1 MSKTLIKIR
10 TFAQNHGCMK
20 FTLAKKG
27 LVFPPLYPEAER
39 ILATSKSKSRTLV
52 DGYELRPNQID
63 LIPQP
68 GLQEQLCQSEANL
81 VFICGQAT
89 SGKAQP
95 YTSKVLTPNGFVE
108 MGSLNIGDA
117 ILAPDNSTQRVL
129 NIFEQG
135 EIDVWRLTFDDGAQT
150 ECCKNHLWKVQ
161 YKSAHNNY
169 SDWKVERLEDVLAK
183 FKAGRKV
190 AIPFCSE
197 IDFAAKALPIDPYI
211 LGILLGDGHFRKY
224 QTFLSNPEDEIIAA
238 VRAAGYKAAKLSG
251 DNCDY
256 RVSGQGLVRHIREL
270 GLAHKLSNEKFI
282 PEIYKYSDIVS
293 RRALLQGLIDT
304 DGTVDKNG
312 HIFYYTVS
320 HQLATDV
327 QWIVRSLG
335 GRCHITLKRPHY
347 VYNGERKE
355 GQLCYVLSINTEH
368 NTDLCRLTSKRS
380 RTFDGF
386 RRGKGTLRH
395 TLKECEYVGKK
406 QCRCI
411 MVSGAEHL
419 YVTDDFIVTHNTFA
433 MYLNALQGVTHY
445 GFAAKLISVRLQD
458 SKKGGSMFRDGVTV
472 CGNFANC
479 EYNSADYPTFSWP
492 QWNSSLQL
500 IHSNFNVNNPAE
512 WEQFQDY
519 AKKVQAS
526 LIMVDEATEMKEFKM
541 FAYWFSRNR
550 DSSGMTPQMVLSF
563 NPSHD
568 HWTTQMLCDAGY
580 IGADWYLR
588 KDMIGKVRYWYN
600 KGKSPAEIVWGDS
613 REEVADAAGL
623 IDRPDDLAAGISRL
637 DYVKSFTVLTGT
649 AASNREL
656 VNATGGQSV
665 ANLHATGAE
674 QRQIVGEGY
683 FGEVETEEIN
693 VSREMINNL
702 WLNPVSDDVNM
713 YATMDISSG
722 KADNDKSPMV
732 IWRGLQ
738 IVGVELFSGEPNE
751 IAGWIKT
758 KLNAYGVDVTRF
770 AYDAT
775 GHGYW
780 MQGLT
785 NGVAVTANK
794 RAIQEVDEF
803 GNAVTRDDYFNCRS
817 QLLGRTEVMIKRG
830 DIACSLSPDL
840 RIPYAKGGATRTIRD
855 ILYDEIN
862 VFATTTRN
870 KRIYYRSK
878 DEYRAKFRH
887 SPDLMDAICLR
898 AVFELDARP
907 KKAPLPTA
915 SPFVYNNLYSAFAYA
930 AKNRWN
936 KNLLR

>member
-52 DGYELRPNQID
+52 DGYELRGNQID

-150 ECCKNHLWKVQ
+150 ECCANHLWKVCTPV
-161 YKSAHNNY
+161 SP
-169 SDWKVERLEDVLAK
+169 WKVIRFEDILNAFNAHLKIYIPHCDTSVY
-183 FKAGRKV
+183 GR
-190 AIPFCSE
+190 FN
-197 IDFAAKALPIDPYI
+197 LPIPNLDRN
-211 LGILLGDGHFRKY
+211 RK
-224 QTFLSNPEDEIIAA
+224 
-238 VRAAGYKAAKLSG
+238 
-251 DNCDY
+251 
-256 RVSGQGLVRHIREL
+256 LVRVE
-270 GLAHKLSNEKFI
+270 S
-282 PEIYKYSDIVS
+282 
-293 RRALLQGLIDT
+293 
-304 DGTVDKNG
+304 
-312 HIFYYTVS
+312 
-320 HQLATDV
+320 
-327 QWIVRSLG
+327 
-335 GRCHITLKRPHY
+335 
-347 VYNGERKE
+347 
-355 GQLCYVLSINTEH
+355 
-368 NTDLCRLTSKRS
+368 
-380 RTFDGF
+380 
-386 RRGKGTLRH
+386 
-395 TLKECEYVGKK
+395 VGKK

-433 MYLNALQGVTHY
+433 MYLNALQGVTRY

-550 DSSGMTPQMVLSF
+550 DSSGMIPQMVLSF

-600 KGKSPAEIVWGDS
+600 KGKTPAEIVWGDS

-623 IDRPDDLAAGISRL
+623 VDKPDDLLAGISRL

-649 AASNREL
+649 AAGNREL

-683 FGEVETEEIN
+683 FGPVETEEIN

-702 WLNPVSDDVNM
+702 WENPISDDTNM

-722 KADNDKSPMV
+722 KANSDKSPMV

-738 IVGVELFSGEPNE
+738 IVGIELFSGEPTE
-751 IAGWIKT
+751 MSGWIKT

-840 RIPYAKGGATRTIRD
+840 RIPYAKGGATRTLRD

-862 VFATTTRN
+862 VFATTMRN

-907 KKAPLPTA
+907 KKASLPTA

-936 KNLLR
+936 KNLFR

>member
-1 MSKTLIKIR
+1 MHKTWL
-10 TFAQNHGCMK
+10 MK
-20 FTLAKKG
+20 FSLVSNN

-39 ILATSKSKSRTLV
+39 TLATSKSKSRTIV

-95 YTSKVLTPNGFVE
+95 YTSKVLTPDGFVE
-108 MGSLNIGDA
+108 MGSLNIGDI

-150 ECCKNHLWKVQ
+150 ECCKNHLWKVRTPI
-161 YKSAHNNY
+161 SE
-169 SDWKVERLEDVLAK
+169 WRVIRFEDVLSAFNAHLK
-183 FKAGRKV
+183 IYTPHCASSVYERFKAKTPDTDKPRK
-190 AIPFCSE
+190 
-197 IDFAAKALPIDPYI
+197 L
-211 LGILLGDGHFRKY
+211 
-224 QTFLSNPEDEIIAA
+224 
-238 VRAAGYKAAKLSG
+238 VRA
-251 DNCDY
+251 
-256 RVSGQGLVRHIREL
+256 
-270 GLAHKLSNEKFI
+270 
-282 PEIYKYSDIVS
+282 
-293 RRALLQGLIDT
+293 
-304 DGTVDKNG
+304 
-312 HIFYYTVS
+312 
-320 HQLATDV
+320 
-327 QWIVRSLG
+327 
-335 GRCHITLKRPHY
+335 
-347 VYNGERKE
+347 
-355 GQLCYVLSINTEH
+355 
-368 NTDLCRLTSKRS
+368 
-380 RTFDGF
+380 
-386 RRGKGTLRH
+386 
-395 TLKECEYVGKK
+395 EYVGKK

-492 QWNSSLQL
+492 HWNSSLQL

-580 IGADWYLR
+580 IGDDWYLR

-613 REEVADAAGL
+613 REEVANAAGL

-738 IVGVELFSGEPNE
+738 IVGIELFSGEPNE
-751 IAGWIKT
+751 MAGWIKT

-830 DIACSLSPDL
+830 DISCSISPDL
-840 RIPYAKGGATRTIRD
+840 RIPYAKGGATRTLRD
-855 ILYDEIN
+855 IMYDEIN

-907 KKAPLPTA
+907 KKAPLSTA
-915 SPFVYNNLYSAFAYA
+915 SPFVYNNLYSAFAYT

-936 KNLLR
+936 KNLFR

>member
-1 MSKTLIKIR
+1 MHKTRL
-10 TFAQNHGCMK
+10 MK
-20 FTLAKKG
+20 FSLVSNN
-27 LVFPPLYPEAER
+27 LVFPPIYPEAER
-39 ILATSKSKSRTLV
+39 TLATSKSKSRTIV

-108 MGSLNIGDA
+108 MGSLNIGDI

-150 ECCKNHLWKVQ
+150 ECCKNHLWKVRTPI
-161 YKSAHNNY
+161 SE
-169 SDWKVERLEDVLAK
+169 WRVIRFEDVLSAFNAHLK
-183 FKAGRKV
+183 IYTPHCASSVYERFKAKTPDTDKPRK
-190 AIPFCSE
+190 
-197 IDFAAKALPIDPYI
+197 L
-211 LGILLGDGHFRKY
+211 
-224 QTFLSNPEDEIIAA
+224 
-238 VRAAGYKAAKLSG
+238 VRA
-251 DNCDY
+251 
-256 RVSGQGLVRHIREL
+256 
-270 GLAHKLSNEKFI
+270 
-282 PEIYKYSDIVS
+282 
-293 RRALLQGLIDT
+293 
-304 DGTVDKNG
+304 
-312 HIFYYTVS
+312 
-320 HQLATDV
+320 
-327 QWIVRSLG
+327 
-335 GRCHITLKRPHY
+335 
-347 VYNGERKE
+347 
-355 GQLCYVLSINTEH
+355 
-368 NTDLCRLTSKRS
+368 
-380 RTFDGF
+380 
-386 RRGKGTLRH
+386 
-395 TLKECEYVGKK
+395 EYVGKK

-500 IHSNFNVNNPAE
+500 IHSNFNVSNPAE

-580 IGADWYLR
+580 IGDDWYLR

-613 REEVADAAGL
+613 REEVANAAGL

-656 VNATGGQSV
+656 VSATGGQSV

-674 QRQIVGEGY
+674 QRQIVGEG
-683 FGEVETEEIN
+683 
-693 VSREMINNL
+693 
-702 WLNPVSDDVNM
+702 
-713 YATMDISSG
+713 
-722 KADNDKSPMV
+722 
-732 IWRGLQ
+732 
-738 IVGVELFSGEPNE
+738 
-751 IAGWIKT
+751 
-758 KLNAYGVDVTRF
+758 
-770 AYDAT
+770 
-775 GHGYW
+775 
-780 MQGLT
+780 
-785 NGVAVTANK
+785 
-794 RAIQEVDEF
+794 
-803 GNAVTRDDYFNCRS
+803 
-817 QLLGRTEVMIKRG
+817 
-830 DIACSLSPDL
+830 
-840 RIPYAKGGATRTIRD
+840 
-855 ILYDEIN
+855 
-862 VFATTTRN
+862 
-870 KRIYYRSK
+870 
-878 DEYRAKFRH
+878 
-887 SPDLMDAICLR
+887 
-898 AVFELDARP
+898 
-907 KKAPLPTA
+907 
-915 SPFVYNNLYSAFAYA
+915 
-930 AKNRWN
+930 
-936 KNLLR
+936 

>member
-1 MSKTLIKIR
+1 
-10 TFAQNHGCMK
+10 MK

-150 ECCKNHLWKVQ
+150 ECCKNHLWKVCTPV
-161 YKSAHNNY
+161 SP
-169 SDWKVERLEDVLAK
+169 WKVIRFEDILNAFNAHLKIYIPHCDTSVY
-183 FKAGRKV
+183 GR
-190 AIPFCSE
+190 FN
-197 IDFAAKALPIDPYI
+197 LPIPNLDRN
-211 LGILLGDGHFRKY
+211 RK
-224 QTFLSNPEDEIIAA
+224 
-238 VRAAGYKAAKLSG
+238 
-251 DNCDY
+251 
-256 RVSGQGLVRHIREL
+256 LVRVE
-270 GLAHKLSNEKFI
+270 S
-282 PEIYKYSDIVS
+282 
-293 RRALLQGLIDT
+293 
-304 DGTVDKNG
+304 
-312 HIFYYTVS
+312 
-320 HQLATDV
+320 
-327 QWIVRSLG
+327 
-335 GRCHITLKRPHY
+335 
-347 VYNGERKE
+347 
-355 GQLCYVLSINTEH
+355 
-368 NTDLCRLTSKRS
+368 
-380 RTFDGF
+380 
-386 RRGKGTLRH
+386 
-395 TLKECEYVGKK
+395 VGKK

-433 MYLNALQGVTHY
+433 MYLNALQGVTRY

-472 CGNFANC
+472 CGNFSNC

-550 DSSGMTPQMVLSF
+550 DSSGMIPQMVLSF

-600 KGKSPAEIVWGDS
+600 KGKTPAEIVWGDS

-623 IDRPDDLAAGISRL
+623 VDKPDDLLAGISRL

-649 AASNREL
+649 AAGNREL

-683 FGEVETEEIN
+683 FGPVETEEIN

-702 WLNPVSDDVNM
+702 WENPISDDTNM

-722 KADNDKSPMV
+722 KANSDKSPMV

-738 IVGVELFSGEPNE
+738 IVGIELFSGEPTE
-751 IAGWIKT
+751 ISGWIKT
-758 KLNAYGVDVTRF
+758 KLNTYGVDVTRF

-794 RAIQEVDEF
+794 QAIQEVDEF

-817 QLLGRTEVMIKRG
+817 QLHGRTEVMIKRG

-840 RIPYAKGGATRTIRD
+840 RIPYAKGGATRTLRD

-862 VFATTTRN
+862 VFATTMRN

-907 KKAPLPTA
+907 KKASLPTA

-936 KNLLR
+936 KNLFR

>member
-1 MSKTLIKIR
+1 MHKTWL
-10 TFAQNHGCMK
+10 MK
-20 FTLAKKG
+20 FSLVSNN

-39 ILATSKSKSRTLV
+39 TLATSKSKSRTIV

-108 MGSLNIGDA
+108 MGSLNIGDI

-150 ECCKNHLWKVQ
+150 ECCKNHLWKVRTPI
-161 YKSAHNNY
+161 SE
-169 SDWKVERLEDVLAK
+169 WRVIRFEDVLSAFNAHLK
-183 FKAGRKV
+183 IYTPHCASSVYERFKAKTPDIDKPRK
-190 AIPFCSE
+190 
-197 IDFAAKALPIDPYI
+197 L
-211 LGILLGDGHFRKY
+211 
-224 QTFLSNPEDEIIAA
+224 
-238 VRAAGYKAAKLSG
+238 VRA
-251 DNCDY
+251 
-256 RVSGQGLVRHIREL
+256 
-270 GLAHKLSNEKFI
+270 
-282 PEIYKYSDIVS
+282 
-293 RRALLQGLIDT
+293 
-304 DGTVDKNG
+304 
-312 HIFYYTVS
+312 
-320 HQLATDV
+320 
-327 QWIVRSLG
+327 
-335 GRCHITLKRPHY
+335 
-347 VYNGERKE
+347 
-355 GQLCYVLSINTEH
+355 
-368 NTDLCRLTSKRS
+368 
-380 RTFDGF
+380 
-386 RRGKGTLRH
+386 
-395 TLKECEYVGKK
+395 EYVGKK

-500 IHSNFNVNNPAE
+500 IHSNFNVSNPVE

-580 IGADWYLR
+580 IGDDWYLR

-613 REEVADAAGL
+613 REEVANAAGL

-683 FGEVETEEIN
+683 FGEVEAEEIN

-738 IVGVELFSGEPNE
+738 IVGIELFSGEPNE
-751 IAGWIKT
+751 MAGWIKT

-830 DIACSLSPDL
+830 DISCSISPDL
-840 RIPYAKGGATRTIRD
+840 RIPYAKGGATRALRD

-915 SPFVYNNLYSAFAYA
+915 SPFVYNNLYKAFAYT

-936 KNLLR
+936 KNLFR

>member
-52 DGYELRPNQID
+52 DGYELRGNQID

-150 ECCKNHLWKVQ
+150 ECCKNHLWKVRTPI
-161 YKSAHNNY
+161 SE
-169 SDWKVERLEDVLAK
+169 WRVIRFEDVLSAFNAHLK
-183 FKAGRKV
+183 IYTPLCASSVYERFKTKT
-190 AIPFCSE
+190 P
-197 IDFAAKALPIDPYI
+197 
-211 LGILLGDGHFRKY
+211 
-224 QTFLSNPEDEIIAA
+224 
-238 VRAAGYKAAKLSG
+238 
-251 DNCDY
+251 
-256 RVSGQGLVRHIREL
+256 
-270 GLAHKLSNEKFI
+270 
-282 PEIYKYSDIVS
+282 
-293 RRALLQGLIDT
+293 DT
-304 DGTVDKNG
+304 DKPRK
-312 HIFYYTVS
+312 
-320 HQLATDV
+320 
-327 QWIVRSLG
+327 IVR
-335 GRCHITLKRPHY
+335 
-347 VYNGERKE
+347 V
-355 GQLCYVLSINTEH
+355 
-368 NTDLCRLTSKRS
+368 
-380 RTFDGF
+380 
-386 RRGKGTLRH
+386 
-395 TLKECEYVGKK
+395 EYVGKK

-600 KGKSPAEIVWGDS
+600 KGKTPAEIIWGDS
-613 REEVADAAGL
+613 REEVAAAAGL
-623 IDRPDDLAAGISRL
+623 TDNPDDLAAGISRL

-683 FGEVETEEIN
+683 FGAVETEEIN

-702 WLNPVSDDVNM
+702 WKNPIGDDVNM

-722 KADNDKSPMV
+722 KAGNDKSPMV

-738 IVGVELFSGEPNE
+738 IVGIELFSGEPTE
-751 IAGWIKT
+751 MSGWIKT

-817 QLLGRTEVMIKRG
+817 QLLGRTEVMLKRG
-830 DIACSLSPDL
+830 DIACSLSPDT
-840 RIPYAKGGATRTIRD
+840 RIPYAKGGASRTLRD

-907 KKAPLPTA
+907 KKAPLPA
-915 SPFVYNNLYSAFAYA
+915 STPNVYNNLYKAFAQT
-930 AKNRWN
+930 AKRGWD
-936 KNLLR
+936 KNLFR

>member
-1 MSKTLIKIR
+1 MHKTRL
-10 TFAQNHGCMK
+10 MK
-20 FTLAKKG
+20 FSLVNND

-39 ILATSKSKSRTLV
+39 TLATSKSKSRTIV

-150 ECCKNHLWKVQ
+150 ECCKNHLWKVRTPI
-161 YKSAHNNY
+161 SE
-169 SDWKVERLEDVLAK
+169 WRVIRFEDVLSAFNAHLK
-183 FKAGRKV
+183 IYIPLCASSVYERFKEKTPDTDKLRK
-190 AIPFCSE
+190 I
-197 IDFAAKALPIDPYI
+197 
-211 LGILLGDGHFRKY
+211 
-224 QTFLSNPEDEIIAA
+224 
-238 VRAAGYKAAKLSG
+238 VRA
-251 DNCDY
+251 
-256 RVSGQGLVRHIREL
+256 
-270 GLAHKLSNEKFI
+270 
-282 PEIYKYSDIVS
+282 
-293 RRALLQGLIDT
+293 
-304 DGTVDKNG
+304 
-312 HIFYYTVS
+312 
-320 HQLATDV
+320 
-327 QWIVRSLG
+327 
-335 GRCHITLKRPHY
+335 
-347 VYNGERKE
+347 
-355 GQLCYVLSINTEH
+355 
-368 NTDLCRLTSKRS
+368 
-380 RTFDGF
+380 
-386 RRGKGTLRH
+386 
-395 TLKECEYVGKK
+395 EYVGKK

-580 IGADWYLR
+580 IGDDWYLR

-613 REEVADAAGL
+613 REEVANAAGL

-683 FGEVETEEIN
+683 FGEVKAEEIN

-702 WLNPVSDDVNM
+702 WTNPVSDDVNM
-713 YATMDISSG
+713 YASMDISSG

-751 IAGWIKT
+751 MAGWIKT

-830 DIACSLSPDL
+830 DICCSISPDL
-840 RIPYAKGGATRTIRD
+840 RIPYAKGGATRALRD

-915 SPFVYNNLYSAFAYA
+915 SPFVYNNLYSAFAYT

-936 KNLLR
+936 KNLFR

>member
-1 MSKTLIKIR
+1 
-10 TFAQNHGCMK
+10 
-20 FTLAKKG
+20 
-27 LVFPPLYPEAER
+27 
-39 ILATSKSKSRTLV
+39 
-52 DGYELRPNQID
+52 
-63 LIPQP
+63 
-68 GLQEQLCQSEANL
+68 
-81 VFICGQAT
+81 
-89 SGKAQP
+89 
-95 YTSKVLTPNGFVE
+95 
-108 MGSLNIGDA
+108 
-117 ILAPDNSTQRVL
+117 
-129 NIFEQG
+129 
-135 EIDVWRLTFDDGAQT
+135 
-150 ECCKNHLWKVQ
+150 
-161 YKSAHNNY
+161 
-169 SDWKVERLEDVLAK
+169 
-183 FKAGRKV
+183 
-190 AIPFCSE
+190 
-197 IDFAAKALPIDPYI
+197 
-211 LGILLGDGHFRKY
+211 
-224 QTFLSNPEDEIIAA
+224 
-238 VRAAGYKAAKLSG
+238 
-251 DNCDY
+251 
-256 RVSGQGLVRHIREL
+256 
-270 GLAHKLSNEKFI
+270 
-282 PEIYKYSDIVS
+282 
-293 RRALLQGLIDT
+293 
-304 DGTVDKNG
+304 
-312 HIFYYTVS
+312 
-320 HQLATDV
+320 
-327 QWIVRSLG
+327 
-335 GRCHITLKRPHY
+335 
-347 VYNGERKE
+347 
-355 GQLCYVLSINTEH
+355 
-368 NTDLCRLTSKRS
+368 
-380 RTFDGF
+380 
-386 RRGKGTLRH
+386 
-395 TLKECEYVGKK
+395 
-406 QCRCI
+406 

-500 IHSNFNVNNPAE
+500 IHSNFNVSNPAE

-580 IGADWYLR
+580 IGDDWYLR

-613 REEVADAAGL
+613 REEVANAAGL

-683 FGEVETEEIN
+683 FGEVEAEEIN

-702 WLNPVSDDVNM
+702 WLNPISDDVNM

-738 IVGVELFSGEPNE
+738 IVGIELFSGEPNE
-751 IAGWIKT
+751 MAGWIKT

-830 DIACSLSPDL
+830 DISCSISPDL
-840 RIPYAKGGATRTIRD
+840 RIPYAKGGATRALRD

-915 SPFVYNNLYSAFAYA
+915 SPFVYNNLYSAFAYT

-936 KNLLR
+936 KNLFR

>member
-1 MSKTLIKIR
+1 
-10 TFAQNHGCMK
+10 MK
-20 FTLAKKG
+20 FSLVNND

-39 ILATSKSKSRTLV
+39 TLATSKSKSRTIV

-150 ECCKNHLWKVQ
+150 ECCKNHLWKVRTPI
-161 YKSAHNNY
+161 SE
-169 SDWKVERLEDVLAK
+169 WRVIRFEDVLSAFNAHLK
-183 FKAGRKV
+183 IYTPLCASSVYERFKAKTPDTDKPRK
-190 AIPFCSE
+190 
-197 IDFAAKALPIDPYI
+197 L
-211 LGILLGDGHFRKY
+211 
-224 QTFLSNPEDEIIAA
+224 
-238 VRAAGYKAAKLSG
+238 VRA
-251 DNCDY
+251 
-256 RVSGQGLVRHIREL
+256 
-270 GLAHKLSNEKFI
+270 
-282 PEIYKYSDIVS
+282 
-293 RRALLQGLIDT
+293 
-304 DGTVDKNG
+304 
-312 HIFYYTVS
+312 
-320 HQLATDV
+320 
-327 QWIVRSLG
+327 
-335 GRCHITLKRPHY
+335 
-347 VYNGERKE
+347 
-355 GQLCYVLSINTEH
+355 
-368 NTDLCRLTSKRS
+368 
-380 RTFDGF
+380 
-386 RRGKGTLRH
+386 
-395 TLKECEYVGKK
+395 EYVGKK

-702 WLNPVSDDVNM
+702 WTNPVSDDVNM

-803 GNAVTRDDYFNCRS
+803 GNDVTRDDYFNCRS
-817 QLLGRTEVMIKRG
+817 QLLGRTEVMLKRG

-840 RIPYAKGGATRTIRD
+840 RIPYAKGGATRTLRD

-862 VFATTTRN
+862 VFAATTRN

-907 KKAPLPTA
+907 KKAPLPAA

-930 AKNRWN
+930 AKNRLN
-936 KNLLR
+936 KNLVR

>member
-1 MSKTLIKIR
+1 MHKTWL
-10 TFAQNHGCMK
+10 MK
-20 FTLAKKG
+20 FSLVSNN

-39 ILATSKSKSRTLV
+39 TLATSKSKSRTVV

-108 MGSLNIGDA
+108 MGSLNIGDI

-150 ECCKNHLWKVQ
+150 ECCKNHLWKVRTPI
-161 YKSAHNNY
+161 SE
-169 SDWKVERLEDVLAK
+169 WRVIRFEDVLSAFNAHLK
-183 FKAGRKV
+183 IYTPHCASSVYERFKAKTPDTDKPRK
-190 AIPFCSE
+190 
-197 IDFAAKALPIDPYI
+197 L
-211 LGILLGDGHFRKY
+211 
-224 QTFLSNPEDEIIAA
+224 
-238 VRAAGYKAAKLSG
+238 VRA
-251 DNCDY
+251 
-256 RVSGQGLVRHIREL
+256 
-270 GLAHKLSNEKFI
+270 
-282 PEIYKYSDIVS
+282 
-293 RRALLQGLIDT
+293 
-304 DGTVDKNG
+304 
-312 HIFYYTVS
+312 
-320 HQLATDV
+320 
-327 QWIVRSLG
+327 
-335 GRCHITLKRPHY
+335 
-347 VYNGERKE
+347 
-355 GQLCYVLSINTEH
+355 
-368 NTDLCRLTSKRS
+368 
-380 RTFDGF
+380 
-386 RRGKGTLRH
+386 
-395 TLKECEYVGKK
+395 EYVGKK

-500 IHSNFNVNNPAE
+500 IHSNFNVSNPAE

-580 IGADWYLR
+580 IGDDWYLR

-613 REEVADAAGL
+613 REEVANAAGL

-683 FGEVETEEIN
+683 FGEVEAEEIN

-702 WLNPVSDDVNM
+702 WLNPISDDVNM

-738 IVGVELFSGEPNE
+738 IVGIELFSGEPNE
-751 IAGWIKT
+751 MAGWIKT

-830 DIACSLSPDL
+830 DISCSISPDL
-840 RIPYAKGGATRTIRD
+840 RIPYAKGGATRALRD

-915 SPFVYNNLYSAFAYA
+915 SPFVYNNLYSAFAYT

-936 KNLLR
+936 KNLFR

>member
-1 MSKTLIKIR
+1 MHKTRL
-10 TFAQNHGCMK
+10 MK
-20 FTLAKKG
+20 FSLVNND

-39 ILATSKSKSRTLV
+39 TLATSKSKSRTIV

-150 ECCKNHLWKVQ
+150 ECCKNHLWKVRTPI
-161 YKSAHNNY
+161 SE
-169 SDWKVERLEDVLAK
+169 WRVIRFEDVLSAFNAHLK
-183 FKAGRKV
+183 IYTPLCASSVYERFKKKT
-190 AIPFCSE
+190 P
-197 IDFAAKALPIDPYI
+197 
-211 LGILLGDGHFRKY
+211 
-224 QTFLSNPEDEIIAA
+224 
-238 VRAAGYKAAKLSG
+238 
-251 DNCDY
+251 
-256 RVSGQGLVRHIREL
+256 
-270 GLAHKLSNEKFI
+270 
-282 PEIYKYSDIVS
+282 
-293 RRALLQGLIDT
+293 DT
-304 DGTVDKNG
+304 DKPRK
-312 HIFYYTVS
+312 
-320 HQLATDV
+320 
-327 QWIVRSLG
+327 IVR
-335 GRCHITLKRPHY
+335 
-347 VYNGERKE
+347 V
-355 GQLCYVLSINTEH
+355 
-368 NTDLCRLTSKRS
+368 
-380 RTFDGF
+380 
-386 RRGKGTLRH
+386 
-395 TLKECEYVGKK
+395 EYIGKK

-419 YVTDDFIVTHNTFA
+419 YVTDNFIVTHNTFA

-550 DSSGMTPQMVLSF
+550 DSSGMIPQMVLSF

-600 KGKSPAEIVWGDS
+600 KGKTPAEIVWGDS

-623 IDRPDDLAAGISRL
+623 VDKPDDLQAGISRL

-649 AASNREL
+649 AAGNREL

-683 FGEVETEEIN
+683 FGPVETEEIN
-693 VSREMINNL
+693 VSREMINSL
-702 WLNPVSDDVNM
+702 WENPISDDTNM

-722 KADNDKSPMV
+722 KANSDKSPMV

-751 IAGWIKT
+751 MAGWIKT

-936 KNLLR
+936 KNLVK